1 MLTGKP
7 PFYSTNKNDILKRI
21 TTKPVPIPED
31 LSPEAKSLLRG
42 LFKIKP
48 KERLGFLKDAA
59 EIKSH
64 PFFANVNFEQVQLRE
79 VEAPISFKEALN
91 NEGFDLDFN
100 NNSYESTINLD
111 RTMKEKGLIFDGFTY
126 YKPEISPP
134 KKSSDHRHITEED
147 YSP

>member
-1 MLTGKP
+1 MQGSLLYDMLTGKP
-7 PFYSTNKNDILKRI
+7 PFYSTNKNDILKKI

-31 LSPEAKSLLRG
+31 LSPDAKSLLKA
-42 LFKIKP
+42 LFKIRP
-48 KERLGFLKDAA
+48 KERLGYLKDAA

-64 PFFANVNFEQVQLRE
+64 PFFANVNFEQVLLRE

-126 YKPEISPP
+126 YKPEISPTR
-134 KKSSDHRHITEED
+134 KKSAE
-147 YSP
+147 